1 MEQWTRDPAHTHLHL
16 FTHQTNIAC
25 SLHTRVCTTCL
36 STLPGVLSKTQTL
49 CLAAEGD
56 LVEYCQTPRQ
66 SPEEEG
72 GPCSNSGALIIC
84 LIFNLITWLARTIV
98 PACHWLHLCKSR
110 LLHLH
115 PIPLNSEQD
124 EADLQEGGMLPFY
137 TPFSTTQSASNLAG
151 CSVHISLV
159 SHLLHSNYSF

>member
-1 MEQWTRDPAHTHLHL
+1 MDSGPRTHPLALIHSPNKYCML
-16 FTHQTNIAC
+16 TAYPCLYHMSKYLAW
-25 SLHTRVCTTCL
+25 SLL
-36 STLPGVLSKTQTL
+36 LSKTQTL

-124 EADLQEGGMLPFY
+124 EADPQEGGMLPFY